1 MNTQLYLPRLQQ
13 TLNLTARTH
22 LMGILNVT
30 PDSFFDGGAHDQQ
43 SRAVEHAL
51 KLVAEGADII
61 DLGGEST
68 RPGAAVITAAEEK
81 ARVLPVIRGIRQKS
95 DVPISID
102 TYKADVAQEAL
113 AAGAD
118 IVNDISAMQFDSE
131 MVDVVRYFE
140 CPVVLM
146 HIQGRPG
153 TMQVNPVYQDVV
165 REVYWYFNERIKF
178 SLRNGLVKEQLILD
192 PGIGFGKREKDNY
205 RLMQKLGV
213 FQEFG
218 CPVLLGPSR
227 KSFLKRAGARPEDRL
242 EATAAAVTAAI
253 LKGVQL
259 IRIHDVQVMK
269 RVAVTA
275 DLIQNYH
282 S

>member
-30 PDSFFDGGAHDQQ
+30 PDSFFDGGTHDQQ
-43 SRAVEHAL
+43 DRAVEHAL
-51 KLVAEGADII
+51 KLVAEGAVII
-61 DLGGEST
+61 ELGGEST

-81 ARVLPVIRGIRQKS
+81 ALVLPVIRAIRQKS

-131 MVDVVRYFE
+131 MVDVVRRFE

-165 REVYWYFNERIKF
+165 REVYWYFNERVKF
-178 SLRNGLVKEQLILD
+178 SQRNGLVKEQLILD
-192 PGIGFGKREKDNY
+192 PGIGFGKREQDNY

-227 KSFLKRAGARPEDRL
+227 KSFLKRAGDRPEDRL

-259 IRIHDVQVMK
+259 IRIHDVQAMK